1 MADENVRIDP
11 WSSTQSTDYAR
22 IRDQFGLSELP
33 LHRIPE
39 PSMLHRR
46 GIIFAHREFDT
57 ILNAIAR
64 GEPFGVLT
72 GLMPS
77 GKMHLGHTLV
87 IEQIRWL
94 QSMGADV
101 TIAVADLESLAT
113 RGTSLDEGRR
123 VALDEYV
130 ANYPALGLDP
140 DRTSVYFQSRRPI
153 VQRLGFVLGE
163 KTNRSTMESIYGFD
177 GSTNLAHVQAPLV
190 QAGDILHPQLEEHGG
205 LRPIVVP
212 VGIDQDPHIRFTR
225 DLAASSNWFNIN
237 RRKKGGLT
245 IALSIQHGNHT
256 CFGVEAN
263 GRVNMQVRRQFFD
276 RLVERLNHDGW
287 SDMIPNPKHGT
298 VEIPAATEQTGQHLR
313 HSLLKFERELGGLGL
328 LPPASTYHRFAVG
341 LTGDKMSSSNP
352 ETTIFLDDE
361 DKAVIK
367 KIRAAFS
374 GGRETVEEHRRYGG
388 DTDKDIAFQYLATFF
403 EPDDKILADIGK
415 SYREGTMLSGELK
428 QHCIDSALEWLRD
441 FRERRDSTEGV
452 AQMML
457 ADDAQ

>member
-1 MADENVRIDP
+1 MADEDVRIDP

-46 GIIFAHREFDT
+46 GIIFAHRGFNTVLDAME
-57 ILNAIAR
+57 R

-77 GKMHLGHTLV
+77 GRMHLGHTLV

-94 QSMGADV
+94 QSRGADV
-101 TIAVADLESLAT
+101 TITVADLESLAT
-113 RGTSLDEGRR
+113 RGTSLKQGRQ
-123 VALDEYV
+123 VAMNEYIS
-130 ANYPALGLDP
+130 NYPALGLDP
-140 DRTSVYFQSRRPI
+140 ERTSVYFQSRRPI

-177 GSTNLAHVQAPLV
+177 GTTNLAHVQAPLV
-190 QAGDILHPQLEEHGG
+190 QAGDILHPQLEEYGG

-225 DLAASSNWFNIN
+225 DLATSTNWFNIN
-237 RRKKGGLT
+237 RRKNGGVT
-245 IALSIQHGNHT
+245 IALSIQPGNHGV
-256 CFGVEAN
+256 FGVDTN
-263 GRVNMQVRRQFFD
+263 GRVDMQVRRQFFD
-276 RLVERLNHDGW
+276 RLIERLNNDGW

-298 VEIPAATEQTGQHLR
+298 LEIPAATEQSSQQLKHA
-313 HSLLKFERELGGLGL
+313 LLGIERELGGLGL
-328 LPPASTYHRFAVG
+328 LPPTSTYHRFAVG

-361 DKAVIK
+361 EKAVVK
-367 KIRAAFS
+367 KIKAAFS
-374 GGRETVEEHRRYGG
+374 GGRETVEEHRRHGG
-388 DTDKDIAFQYLATFF
+388 DTDKDVAFQYLTTFF
-403 EPDDKILADIGK
+403 EPDDLVLADIGRA
-415 SYREGTMLSGELK
+415 YREGTMLSGQLK
-428 QHCIDSALEWLRD
+428 QHCIDSALEWLKD
-441 FRERRDSTEGV
+441 FKERRDSTRSLSE
-452 AQMML
+452 MML
-457 ADDAQ
+457 ADDSL